1 MDDEEED
8 MFRPIS
14 RCWGTPFMDVKFED
28 RATQTNSSAVV
39 PGRGS
44 GMLPCRLAQESRPF
58 FRGNAGLRWHFPAL
72 FEPARGLGVLEDER
86 EAPRPEGGEVEERQ
100 VVVEG
105 QELEEEDGPRL
116 AQRPLRAG
124 EEEEEEEDN
133 EQEEARM
140 SVEVQ
145 IGRKLREI
153 GDNFNQEQLQM
164 LARHQ
169 RDHLPLWWRVGAAV
183 FGYLLQRVDV
193 APAARHG
200 NPR

>member
-39 PGRGS
+39 PRRGS
-44 GMLPCRLAQESRPF
+44 GNLLPCRLAQESRPF

-72 FEPARGLGVLEDER
+72 FEPTQGPGGPEDEQDASQLEGDDVEERVVQVPEHR
-86 EAPRPEGGEVEERQ
+86 EEEVEE
-100 VVVEG
+100 
-105 QELEEEDGPRL
+105 GPRL
-116 AQRPLRAG
+116 GQRLGAA
-124 EEEEEEEDN
+124 
-133 EQEEARM
+133 EEAHM

-153 GDNFNQEQLQM
+153 GDHFNQEQLQ
-164 LARHQ
+164 LFAQHQ

-193 APAARHG
+193 APAAQPG

>member
-14 RCWGTPFMDVKFED
+14 RCWGTPFMDVKFEE
-28 RATQTNSSAVV
+28 RTTQTNSLAIV

-72 FEPARGLGVLEDER
+72 FEPAQGLGGLEDER
-86 EAPRPEGGEVEERQ
+86 EASRPEGGEVEERE
-100 VVVEG
+100 VA
-105 QELEEEDGPRL
+105 EERAVLEDGPRL
-116 AQRPLRAG
+116 AQRPLRVA
-124 EEEEEEEDN
+124 EEEEEEE
-133 EQEEARM
+133 EEAHM

-153 GDNFNQEQLQM
+153 GDHFNQEQLQM

-169 RDHLPLWWRVGAAV
+169 RDHLPLWWRAGAAV